1 MDAKHFAIALAMVA
15 LVAPRSPA
23 EAKLSKGDPAPP
35 FELSSVDGSSV
46 SSQVLASSGLAIL
59 TFVSLDSKPSRE
71 LTIHL
76 ARLVKEHGKQGLK
89 VVAVSGDPAD
99 KLKEFAAQQ
108 RLGFPV
114 CADAS
119 KQTIKRYGAENVV
132 PMTYLIAPGG
142 AIAEVIPGGGAGVQ
156 QVLLAIAE
164 KEFARGN
171 IASATDLFSEVAK
184 TDPTNVTARA
194 GLGFALVKEGKL
206 ERAEEEFRTL
216 EGTGTEGAAAASE
229 GLAEVRLRKGDLD
242 GALAQIA
249 KVPAD
254 SSYGHVVRGEVAARR
269 GDLDGA
275 AREFDDATAAKRST
289 LAWQKG
295 IAFNNLANVSRQ
307 KGDTSGALKAYD
319 KAIATEPFLVD
330 ARSNKGATLQKAGRV
345 EEAKKTLQD
354 AQALA
359 PSDQLITTLLRRV
372 EEQEKAKVDLER
384 QRLQNQLVNELV
396 EAFRGGK
403 VPPPPADDWSP
414 RALVVSF
421 LDFQN
426 RLGPLAREGLDEAFV
441 LNVTRRLQDTGR
453 VKVVERELIDKLLAE
468 LKLGSSELA
477 DPATRL
483 KLGRVLAASVIGT
496 GGFYPAEAKSELQL
510 RLIDTETTDIRLTL
524 SENLSE
530 PAAIATFADQVADK
544 IAKTL
549 KADYPLKGKI
559 ASVEGAEI
567 LVGVGRKHG
576 AQPGVRFRVVEDG
589 EAVKVD
595 GEVVGHKQK
604 TIGTLELTKIE
615 DGFAYAKAVDGGGFQ
630 KDQHVIEAA
639 Q

>member
-76 ARLVKEHGKQGLK
+76 ASLVKEHGKQGLK

>member
-1 MDAKHFAIALAMVA
+1 MDARRLAVTLAVVALAV
-15 LVAPRSPA
+15 LSHPA
-23 EAKLSKGDPAPP
+23 HAKLSKGDPAPP
-35 FELSSVDGSSV
+35 FELAGVDGSSV
-46 SSQVLASSGLAIL
+46 SSQALGSGGLSIL

-71 LTIHL
+71 LALHL
-76 ARLVKEHGKQGLK
+76 ARLVKDHGKDGLK
-89 VVAVSGDPAD
+89 VVAVSADSAD
-99 KLKEFAAQQ
+99 KLREFSKQQ
-108 RLGFPV
+108 SLGFPV

-119 KQTIKRYGAENVV
+119 KETLKRYGAENVV

-142 AIAEVIPGGGAGVQ
+142 SIAEVVPGGGAGVQ
-156 QVLLAIAE
+156 QALLAIAE

-171 IASATDLFSEVAK
+171 TASATELFTEVARA
-184 TDPTNVTARA
+184 DPKNVTARS

-216 EGTGTEGAAAASE
+216 EGTGAEGTAAASE

-249 KVPAD
+249 KVPPD

-275 AREFDDATAAKRST
+275 SREFAVATTAKRST

-307 KGDTSGALKAYD
+307 RGDTSGALQAYD
-319 KAIATEPFLVD
+319 KAIGAEPFLVD
-330 ARSNKGATLQKAGRV
+330 ARSNKGAALQKAGRV
-345 EEAKKTLQD
+345 QEAKKALQD
-354 AQALA
+354 ARALA
-359 PSDQLITTLLRRV
+359 PSDQLVTTLLRRI

-384 QRLQNQLVNELV
+384 QKLQNQLVNELV

-426 RLGPLAREGLDEAFV
+426 RLGPLARDGLDEAFV
-441 LNVTRRLQDTGR
+441 LNVTRRLQETGR

-468 LKLGSSELA
+468 LKLGSSDLA

-483 KLGRVLAASVIGT
+483 KLGRVLAASVIGS
-496 GGFYPAEAKSELQL
+496 GGFYAAEAKSELQL
-510 RLIDTETTDIRLTL
+510 RLIDTETTDIRATL
-524 SENLSE
+524 SEHLSD
-530 PAAIATFADQVADK
+530 PATVATFAEQVADK

-549 KADYPLKGKI
+549 KTDYPLKGKV
-559 ASVEGAEI
+559 ASVEGDEI

-604 TIGTLELTKIE
+604 TVGTLELTKVE
-615 DGFAYAKAVDGGGFQ
+615 DGFAYARAVDGGSFRKG
-630 KDQHVIEAA
+630 QHVIEAA
-639 Q
+639 R